1 MNIFPRQQLHE
12 LHNLLD
18 HTWLPLREPGGRYG
32 TISPKVDLREKDST
46 YEISLE
52 LPGLKKEDI
61 HISLERGVL
70 TVEAQS
76 SEEKT
81 EEEHGR
87 VIRQERHYG
96 KYVRSFELNP
106 HIHQADIVAQ
116 FEHGVL
122 LIDVPKAP
130 KNNETT
136 ATRIEIS

>member
-1 MNIFPRQQLHE
+1 MNIFPRQQLQE

-32 TISPKVDLREKDST
+32 SISPKVDLREKDNN

-52 LPGLKKEDI
+52 LPGLKKEEI
-61 HISLERGVL
+61 SISLEKGVL
-70 TVEAQS
+70 TVEAQT

-81 EEEHGR
+81 EKEHGR

-106 HIHQADIVAQ
+106 HIHQADIVAK
-116 FEHGVL
+116 FEHGIL
-122 LIDVPKAP
+122 FIHIPKAP
-130 KNNETT
+130 QREDS
-136 ATRIEIS
+136 AITRIEIS